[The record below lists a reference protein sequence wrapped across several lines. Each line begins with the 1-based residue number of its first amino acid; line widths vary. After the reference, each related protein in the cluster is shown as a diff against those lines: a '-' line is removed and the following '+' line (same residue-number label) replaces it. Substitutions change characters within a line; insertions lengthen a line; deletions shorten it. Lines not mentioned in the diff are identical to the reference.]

1 MNKKRTRSNRGL
13 THQVM
18 EVAFGL
24 VLLTAACLGTLGL
37 NFLAQSMYETITT
50 YEKTMDSG
58 YNMEIK
64 SQVQSAIAVI
74 EGFYNQ
80 FEKGELKEEVAK
92 NLAKEAVRSMRY
104 RDDDSGYMW
113 IDDTDYTLVMH
124 PILPEQEKSNRYELT
139 DQNGIKI
146 IQVIMDAAKTGGGY
160 NSFYFTKA
168 DGVTVAPKVA
178 YSEMFEPWQ
187 WVITTGNYVDD
198 MQKEVITA
206 KVQIEKRFK
215 IMLVVF
221 GMAIVII
228 TILALVISMFF
239 GKRLAKGLQKLEK
252 DLQSAGR
259 GDFTFKVKGK
269 ILQRKDEIGAMACSL
284 VKVQDSLARMIGNV
298 SDASVQLYESSELF
312 SEKFENITKG
322 IQSINGAIEELVQG
336 TTQQSAE
343 MDIVHTKV
351 KELEEVI
358 YIEQEESQKLQK
370 VVGTMLQ
377 YSHNAAESIEALDQI
392 TEATINAIEVV
403 SEQSQKTS
411 DSAEYINKVVEMIK
425 GLAKQTNLLSLNAS
439 IEAAR
444 AGESGKGFSVVAS
457 QIRDLAEESAKNAE
471 EIEGIVRCLIDNAE
485 NSTNK
490 MGQVTYNVNIQ
501 KAKLRESKN
510 DFSQLYTEIKSVGE
524 VAEEISNQTDVLED
538 LKGIV
543 SKTVDR
549 LLSTVEESIAATQ
562 ETNAS
567 MQVLTDSVN
576 KCMKDT
582 KNLLTLS
589 QRQNE
594 EAKKF
599 KL

>member
-1 MNKKRTRSNRGL
+1 MI
-13 THQVM
+13 V
-18 EVAFGL
+18 L
-24 VLLTAACLGTLGL
+24 V
-37 NFLAQSMYETITT
+37 
-50 YEKTMDSG
+50 KD
-58 YNMEIK
+58 IK
-64 SQVQSAIAVI
+64 D
-74 EGFYNQ
+74 
-80 FEKGELKEEVAK
+80 EE
-92 NLAKEAVRSMRY
+92 
-104 RDDDSGYMW
+104 
-113 IDDTDYTLVMH
+113 
-124 PILPEQEKSNRYELT
+124 
-139 DQNGIKI
+139 
-146 IQVIMDAAKTGGGY
+146 
-160 NSFYFTKA
+160 
-168 DGVTVAPKVA
+168 
-178 YSEMFEPWQ
+178 
-187 WVITTGNYVDD
+187 
-198 MQKEVITA
+198 
-206 KVQIEKRFK
+206 
-215 IMLVVF
+215 
-221 GMAIVII
+221 I

-444 AGESGKGFSVVAS
+444 AGESGKGFAVVAAEIS
-457 QIRDLAEESAKNAE
+457 KLAEQSAIAADDSRKMIAETLSAIEEGTRGASGTINELLVTVHNIENAAQVTEEILAATKVQKLEVGNVTNKVEDMSRIISSSAKA
-471 EIEGIVRCLIDNAE
+471 V
-485 NSTNK
+485 
-490 MGQVTYNVNIQ
+490 M
-501 KAKLRESKN
+501 
-510 DFSQLYTEIKSVGE
+510 
-524 VAEEISNQTDVLED
+524 
-538 LKGIV
+538 
-543 SKTVDR
+543 
-549 LLSTVEESIAATQ
+549 ESII
-562 ETNAS
+562 
-567 MQVLTDSVN
+567 
-576 KCMKDT
+576 
-582 KNLLTLS
+582 
-589 QRQNE
+589 
-594 EAKKF
+594 
-599 KL
+599 